1 MSKHCKHVITH
12 IFKASIQQL
21 PWYMSCVEAWSYNSR
36 ASLTSSAQWSLEA
49 DCLSKAWS
57 SWFSSEDS
65 FPTCRIYL
73 HNKNNLGNKQNRK
86 PRTDGSFCS
95 TTSCS
100 YHSKPVPQDIQLC
113 IQIRIRKQ
121 ILTRESFSWWFL
133 LETTLQQM
141 SDPTRSPGKHG
152 YHCPKQEKEI
162 MTRKYKKKRRSG
174 SLKNRSIA
182 PSIFHIYCA
191 ENIHPIPCHCS
202 SSCPVD
208 EHSPVPFKTMYTRLN
223 SIQPIKLL
231 IKYLFNRALPD
242 MNSKFQEV
250 QWIESDVTEI

>member
-1 MSKHCKHVITH
+1 MSKHCNHVITH

-73 HNKNNLGNKQNRK
+73 HNKNNLENKQNRK

-141 SDPTRSPGKHG
+141 SDPTRSPGKRD

-174 SLKNRSIA
+174 SLKNWSIA
-182 PSIFHIYCA
+182 LFYLSHLLCWKYTSHSLSLFLIMSSWWTFPCA
-191 ENIHPIPCHCS
+191 
-202 SSCPVD
+202 
-208 EHSPVPFKTMYTRLN
+208 F
-223 SIQPIKLL
+223 
-231 IKYLFNRALPD
+231 
-242 MNSKFQEV
+242 
-250 QWIESDVTEI
+250 

>member
-141 SDPTRSPGKHG
+141 SDPTRSPGKRD

-174 SLKNRSIA
+174 LLKNWSIA

-250 QWIESDVTEI
+250 QWIEVM

>member
-1 MSKHCKHVITH
+1 
-12 IFKASIQQL
+12 
-21 PWYMSCVEAWSYNSR
+21 MSCVEAWSYNSR

-73 HNKNNLGNKQNRK
+73 HNKNNLENKQNRK

-133 LETTLQQM
+133 LETTSQQM
-141 SDPTRSPGKHG
+141 SDPTRSPGKRD

-174 SLKNRSIA
+174 SLKNWSIA
-182 PSIFHIYCA
+182 PSIFLKICIPFLVIVPHHVQLM
-191 ENIHPIPCHCS
+191 NIPLCLL
-202 SSCPVD
+202 
-208 EHSPVPFKTMYTRLN
+208 RLCT
-223 SIQPIKLL
+223 LG
-231 IKYLFNRALPD
+231 
-242 MNSKFQEV
+242 
-250 QWIESDVTEI
+250 